1 MLCPLPLAMRGVLGH
16 FSFLLFL
23 DTYLISSGIF
33 VFCVCFL
40 RSSSSGKGTRCYR
53 RCLCFVNPWS
63 CRVCMKPWKRA
74 CLSPLRWGSK
84 GRSGERWLRCEE
96 DRFRAQI
103 LLGQAEV
110 QSTVTFLP
118 QGRSYH
124 PYPDLPQNAS
134 LSPSILLP
142 YTLCHN
148 HWAIHSLAG
157 TV

>member
-96 DRFRAQI
+96 DRFRAQ
-103 LLGQAEV
+103 
-110 QSTVTFLP
+110 TFL
-118 QGRSYH
+118 GRRRYSLQSHSFPRDDLTTHIQIYHKMPLYLPVFSYH
-124 PYPDLPQNAS
+124 TP
-134 LSPSILLP
+134 
-142 YTLCHN
+142 C
-148 HWAIHSLAG
+148 AIIIEPL